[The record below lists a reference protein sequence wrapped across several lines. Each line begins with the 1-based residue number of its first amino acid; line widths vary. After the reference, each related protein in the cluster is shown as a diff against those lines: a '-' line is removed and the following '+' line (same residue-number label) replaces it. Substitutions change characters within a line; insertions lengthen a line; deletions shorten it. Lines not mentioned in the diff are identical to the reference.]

1 MIKHCGKS
9 PQLLPLSGGIGD
21 RLLGA
26 SASPI
31 AQRLI
36 SPLANKLRDVLT
48 VPIATSLA
56 QANAIMVEQ
65 FRPELD
71 DVDDAPS
78 VYNAD
83 ADLLLDALAE
93 KFAHLEAATPLLC
106 QLRSLGACDRR
117 TPMESTESTESA
129 EPMESTEPTR
139 AGQTPIHPLP
149 DTPPPHCRSLLTAGG
164 NDWEMQ
170 IATMAKLGQDAVDR
184 GGLRGNP
191 ITAAAVMAHVMS
203 TSLHLHPSRPTA
215 NDLGFGRKCADA
227 LRQEATTAFGEEP
240 NVAGRE
246 SNPPRT

>member
-1 MIKHCGKS
+1 MKDRENFVIKHCGKS

-71 DVDDAPS
+71 DAPS

-83 ADLLLDALAE
+83 ADLLLY
-93 KFAHLEAATPLLC
+93 
-106 QLRSLGACDRR
+106 
-117 TPMESTESTESA
+117 
-129 EPMESTEPTR
+129 R
-139 AGQTPIHPLP
+139 A
-149 DTPPPHCRSLLTAGG
+149 
-164 NDWEMQ
+164 
-170 IATMAKLGQDAVDR
+170 
-184 GGLRGNP
+184 
-191 ITAAAVMAHVMS
+191 
-203 TSLHLHPSRPTA
+203 TSLVLA
-215 NDLGFGRKCADA
+215 
-227 LRQEATTAFGEEP
+227 
-240 NVAGRE
+240 
-246 SNPPRT
+246 